1 MEYPGFVADTYQARS
16 YSVSPARVVNWYPEI
31 VESLP
36 NNKTR
41 INYYPTPGLALHV
54 DCSALGAG
62 RGGFALD
69 GRQWAAIGGSLVE
82 FHADGTFEQY
92 DGLADDGN
100 PAYFTANAKTPSE
113 IMIAS
118 GKNGYIFDS
127 AANTLT
133 QITGGVG
140 DDGVTP
146 GAFDGC
152 TMPEFLDNY
161 LIALTPDSRT
171 IALSAIGEG
180 LNWDPLDVS
189 ANLGSAD
196 KVKAIA
202 TDHEYL
208 YQFGSKRTAI
218 YTNSGNAD
226 FPLVPVPGAFI
237 ESGIRAIAS
246 LKRYGNTLAYYGEN
260 ENGRGS
266 VYMLDGFIPQRIST
280 QAIEQAWCKYARDDD
295 AIAFVQ
301 ERDGHPFYRLTFPT
315 GNQTWVYDLAT
326 KMWHERAAWDAANGV
341 FTAQTQR
348 YGVYSNGV
356 YYVVGIDGKIYKEQN
371 QTYTEDGRLIRR
383 LRIPPPLAKQN
394 KMLFVSRLE
403 IVIQPGIGLDGD
415 PAAQGANPLM
425 MLRYSGDGGRTWSN
439 EMTAPAGAIGDSE
452 AQVVY
457 DQLGS
462 GRAWVPEISVTDP
475 CNWVILSAQVEM
487 EAGAW

>member
-1 MEYPGFVADTYQARS
+1 MEYESFVADTYQARS

-41 INYYPTPGLALHV
+41 INYYPTPGLVLLA
-54 DCSALGAG
+54 DCSAIGAG

-69 GRQWAAIGGSLVE
+69 GRQWAVVGGSLVE
-82 FHADGTFEQY
+82 FHADGTFEEY
-92 DGLADDGN
+92 PGLANDGA
-100 PAYFTANAKTPSE
+100 PAFIVANAKTPSQL
-113 IMIAS
+113 MIAS
-118 GKNGYIFDS
+118 GGEGYIFDS

-133 QITGGVG
+133 QITGGVDAEG
-140 DDGVTP
+140 AP
-146 GAFDGC
+146 GSFDGC
-152 TMPEFLDNY
+152 TMPEFLDTY

-171 IALSAIGEG
+171 IALSQPNEG
-180 LNWDPLDVS
+180 MNWDPLDVS

-196 KVKAIA
+196 KVKAII

-237 ESGIRAIAS
+237 ETGIRAIAS
-246 LKRYGNTLAYYGEN
+246 LKRYGNTLVYYGEN
-260 ENGRGS
+260 ESGGGS

-280 QAIEQAWCKYARDDD
+280 HAVEQLWSKYARDDD
-295 AIAFVQ
+295 AIGMITD
-301 ERDGHPFYRLTFPT
+301 RDGHPTYRLTFPT
-315 GNQTWVYDLAT
+315 GEATFAYDLST

-348 YGVYSNGV
+348 YAAYSNGV
-356 YYVVGIDGKIYKEQN
+356 YYVVGIDGKIYIEQDGV
-371 QTYTEDGRLIRR
+371 YTENGALIRR

-394 KMLFVSRLE
+394 KLLFVSRLE
-403 IVIQPGIGLDGD
+403 VVIQPGIGLDGD

-439 EMTAPAGAIGDSE
+439 EMTAGAGLIGNAE

-475 CNWVILSAQVEM
+475 VNWVIVSAQVEM
-487 EAGAW
+487 QAGNW